1 MAIAVGLAKKARTIE
16 GVEGWPFRAVGEA
29 MEVIP
34 RTLVQNCGG
43 NAIRV
48 LTQLRVRYLIARRGW
63 LLLRGL
69 IISTRQ
75 AKHAAGEHQ
84 FGVDGET
91 GKVVDMK
98 EYGLYESAAVKVQ
111 TLKTAI
117 EVRSILPSFWS
128 VRSSFLPSLPV
139 RLPPPSRRRVR
150 LSFHLFFPKL
160 NRPNPSFLSQYR
172 VGTSTK
178 RGRARR
184 WCPEHGRR
192 TGRGR

>member
-1 MAIAVGLAKKARTIE
+1 MSVARNVVFDPRLAPGGGATEMAIAVGLAKMARSIE

-48 LTQLRVRYLIARRGW
+48 LTQLRVGRRLHP
-63 LLLRGL
+63 LLFHETDRQCL
-69 IISTRQ
+69 Q

-98 EYGLYESAAVKVQ
+98 EYGLYESDRK
-111 TLKTAI
+111 
-117 EVRSILPSFWS
+117 S
-128 VRSSFLPSLPV
+128 VV
-139 RLPPPSRRRVR
+139 
-150 LSFHLFFPKL
+150 
-160 NRPNPSFLSQYR
+160 
-172 VGTSTK
+172 
-178 RGRARR
+178 
-184 WCPEHGRR
+184 
-192 TGRGR
+192 